1 MDILVVDDNNE
12 YRETLVRYFTG
23 KGYQVEGASDGEDGL
38 DRYRKRAHRVILLDL
53 LMPNMGG
60 EEMLYE
66 ISTWDEV
73 PVVIVMTVSDRENE
87 YRYQLYEKGCFYYEE
102 KPIDVE
108 EMEWKVRKLMQM
120 QDRVRMQGQ
129 GTARNQRWMQGQ
141 GAARNQGV
149 TKNQAWKQNQGV
161 TQGKT
166 MSDGYWRGPVRGVEG
181 MPGQQGM
188 QSAIGA
194 KGLKGSSSAQR
205 ASGAPRA
212 NGVPSMQGMP
222 GVQSVPGL
230 KGLQGRASRKSRD
243 IQRFYE
249 CVMNEIGNEEIS
261 LGTIAKKLGIGR
273 RRLDMISR
281 ELLTI
286 SLHDGVRNLRL
297 LRAREICREGEAGN
311 VKELAWMVG
320 YRDAGYFSRLYREAF
335 GSSAVEDLKGVRSGG
350 RKGGM

>member
-23 KGYQVEGASDGEDGL
+23 KGYQVEGANDGEDGL

-120 QDRVRMQGQ
+120 QDRARMQGQ
-129 GTARNQRWMQGQ
+129 GSAKIRRT
-141 GAARNQGV
+141 
-149 TKNQAWKQNQGV
+149 TKHQGV
-161 TQGKT
+161 TQGKAWN
-166 MSDGYWRGPVRGVEG
+166 DGYWRGSGRGVEG
-181 MPGQQGM
+181 MAGHQGVL
-188 QSAIGA
+188 GF
-194 KGLKGSSSAQR
+194 
-205 ASGAPRA
+205 
-212 NGVPSMQGMP
+212 PSMQGGGGVP
-222 GVQSVPGL
+222 SVQSMPGL
-230 KGLQGRASRKSRD
+230 KGLNGRTSRKSWQ
-243 IQRFYE
+243 IQQFYE
-249 CVMNEIGNEEIS
+249 CVMNDIGKEDIS
-261 LGTIAKKLGIGR
+261 LGAIAKKLEISR
-273 RRLDMISR
+273 RQLDKNSR

-286 SLHDGVRNLRL
+286 SLHEGVRNLRL
-297 LRAREICREGEAGN
+297 LLAREICMEGGATN
-311 VKELAWMVG
+311 VKELARKVG

-335 GSSAVEDLKGVRSGG
+335 GSSAVDDLKGVRSGG
-350 RKGGM
+350 CKGARE

>member
-53 LMPNMGG
+53 LMPKMGG

-120 QDRVRMQGQ
+120 QDRARMQGQ
-129 GTARNQRWMQGQ
+129 GT
-141 GAARNQGV
+141 ARNQGV
-149 TKNQAWKQNQGV
+149 TKNQAWKQTQGA
-161 TQGKT
+161 TQGKAW
-166 MSDGYWRGPVRGVEG
+166 SDGYWRGQGRGDKG
-181 MPGQQGM
+181 MAGQQGM
-188 QSAIGA
+188 R
-194 KGLKGSSSAQR
+194 GL
-205 ASGAPRA
+205 
-212 NGVPSMQGMP
+212 PSMQGGG
-222 GVQSVPGL
+222 GVQSVQSIPGL
-230 KGLQGRASRKSRD
+230 KGLHGRTSRKSRQ
-243 IQRFYE
+243 IQQFYE
-249 CVMNEIGNEEIS
+249 CVMNEIGKEEFS
-261 LGTIAKKLGIGR
+261 LGAIAIKLGISR
-273 RRLDMISR
+273 RQLDKNSR

-286 SLHDGVRNLRL
+286 SLHEGVRNLRL
-297 LRAREICREGEAGN
+297 LRAREICREGRAGN
-311 VKELAWMVG
+311 VKELARMVG
-320 YRDAGYFSRLYREAF
+320 YRDPGYFSRLYREAF
-335 GSSAVEDLKGVRSGG
+335 GISAVEDLKGGT
-350 RKGGM
+350 

>member
-120 QDRVRMQGQ
+120 QDRVRMQGRVDGQVRMQWQ
-129 GTARNQRWMQGQ
+129 GSAKNQGWMHGQ
-141 GAARNQGV
+141 GSVKNQG
-149 TKNQAWKQNQGV
+149 A

-166 MSDGYWRGPVRGVEG
+166 WNDGYWRGPGHHSL
-181 MPGQQGM
+181 QG
-188 QSAIGA
+188 
-194 KGLKGSSSAQR
+194 L
-205 ASGAPRA
+205 
-212 NGVPSMQGMP
+212 PSMQGGE
-222 GVQSVPGL
+222 GVQSVQSMPSMPGL
-230 KGLQGRASRKSRD
+230 KGLDGRTSRKSRQ
-243 IQRFYE
+243 IQQFYE
-249 CVMNEIGNEEIS
+249 CVMSEMGKEDIS
-261 LGTIAKKLGIGR
+261 LGTIAKKLGISR
-273 RRLDMISR
+273 RQLDKNSR

-286 SLHDGVRNLRL
+286 SLHEGVRNLRL
-297 LRAREICREGEAGN
+297 LQAREICREGGAAN
-311 VKELAWMVG
+311 VKELARMVG
-320 YRDAGYFSRLYREAF
+320 YRDPGYFSRLYREVF
-335 GSSAVEDLKGVRSGG
+335 GSSVVEDLKGVHCGG
-350 RKGGM
+350 RKGARQ